1 MAEEKVMSKR
11 SLFVGSSSIN
21 NAPMPRG
28 AKGWALFALLFPV
41 VLGGTLLIQH
51 GVRPPGL
58 ALLLT
63 IILWVVP
70 CGGFTLLAFRGA
82 NFPSRG
88 R

>member
-1 MAEEKVMSKR
+1 MNKR
-11 SLFVGSSSIN
+11 SLFCGSSSIN

-28 AKGWALFALLFPV
+28 AGWALFFLLFPV
-41 VLGGTLLIQH
+41 VLGGTFLIQH
-51 GVRPPGL
+51 MVKSPGV

-63 IILWVVP
+63 IVLWVVA